1 MSGFI
6 DGRNGFIDG
15 RIYEKGFATQRLVLR
30 TDQAAT
36 MIATVAFGHHAVFLI
51 RVDRDVGRDV
61 PLGQQ
66 LTEGAFA
73 VAGVRNPATPQA
85 RYKLTRDTSDN
96 SETAFDSRSE
106 AWAPRGGLHTGVPT
120 PADDDVLMR
129 NTSVINNASVSTR
142 RPFSL
147 NTCSLV
153 RPCFP
158 TTALPHDRRPDQ
170 RTELTGNL
178 VTIPATD
185 PNRQMT

>member
-96 SETAFDSRSE
+96 SATAFDSRSE
-106 AWAPRGGLHTGVPT
+106 AWAPRGVTHPGVPT

-129 NTSVINNASVSTR
+129 NTSVINDGLGEHEKAVFAQYLFP
-142 RPFSL
+142 RPAAFP
-147 NTCSLV
+147 NH
-153 RPCFP
+153 RPP
-158 TTALPHDRRPDQ
+158 PRSSPGPADRVDRQSGYNP
-170 RTELTGNL
+170 GN
-178 VTIPATD
+178 
-185 PNRQMT
+185 

>member
-1 MSGFI
+1 MS
-6 DGRNGFIDG
+6 GFIDG

-36 MIATVAFGHHAVFLI
+36 MIATVAFGHHAGFLI

-61 PLGQQ
+61 PFGQQ

-96 SETAFDSRSE
+96 SETAFDPRSE
-106 AWAPRGGLHTGVPT
+106 AWAPRGELHPGVPT

-129 NTSVINNASVSTR
+129 NTSVINNGLGEHEKAVFAQYLFP
-142 RPFSL
+142 RPAVFPNHHPPPRS
-147 NTCSLV
+147 SP
-153 RPCFP
+153 RP
-158 TTALPHDRRPDQ
+158 ADRVDRQSGYNP
-170 RTELTGNL
+170 GN
-178 VTIPATD
+178 
-185 PNRQMT
+185 